1 MTGQQKKKI
10 LKNGSCLEMII
21 YIINHGPEA
30 AGRKMKKIFTQK
42 QAIHTTKQN
51 IIIGQHGLQ
60 MNT

>member
-1 MTGQQKKKI
+1 
-10 LKNGSCLEMII
+10 MII